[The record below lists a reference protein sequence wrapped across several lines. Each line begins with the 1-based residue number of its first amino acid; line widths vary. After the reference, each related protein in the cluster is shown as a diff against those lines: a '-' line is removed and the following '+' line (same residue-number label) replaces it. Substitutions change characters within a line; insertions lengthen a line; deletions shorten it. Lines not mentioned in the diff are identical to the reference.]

1 MAVKDIVEE
10 IISKRKTDGKKITKV
25 DIANYLGISR
35 QNLVNKFA
43 RDTFT
48 PEELS
53 KIAEVLGC
61 KLVMKDSEAEYD
73 IEYEKRA

>member
-1 MAVKDIVEE
+1 MAVKDIVDE

-35 QNLVNKFA
+35 QNLVNKFS

-61 KLVMKDSEAEYD
+61 KLVMKDDKTEYD
-73 IEYEKRA
+73 IKYEKRV